1 MISNEVTKFM
11 AIVPLM
17 LPRLIDSKRCVD
29 PDITE
34 DTAVLYFKLDEP
46 FPIGCVMD
54 MLDENVELHLLY
66 HSSNKTDEHFHHC
79 CFFASPKL
87 GHCMFSI
94 NMTTNK
100 NTFVE
105 GLSVTVYD
113 SIDVWEDELEKDL
126 ELHAKSFDFV
136 KAMTPEQLLSIFCKM
151 DYEG

>member
-1 MISNEVTKFM
+1 MITNEVTKFM

-17 LPRLIDSKRCVD
+17 MPRLIDSKRCVD

-54 MLDENVELHLLY
+54 MLDENVELHMLY
-66 HSSNKTDEHFHHC
+66 HGSNKTDNHFHHC

-94 NMTTNK
+94 NITTNR

-113 SIDVWEDELEKDL
+113 SIDVWEEDL
-126 ELHAKSFDFV
+126 ENRLHQGNDSRTVVVDIL
-136 KAMTPEQLLSIFCKM
+136 QDGL
-151 DYEG
+151 